1 MQSFKSGS
9 SEEICFYMC
18 GINLFYEFVLG
29 GVELEESKMFIVIIA
44 GQISS
49 VDLTWVSWCNYGEL
63 VSIKINA
70 AELYQSDTGAE
81 H

>member
-49 VDLTWVSWCNYGEL
+49 VDLT
-63 VSIKINA
+63 
-70 AELYQSDTGAE
+70 
-81 H
+81 